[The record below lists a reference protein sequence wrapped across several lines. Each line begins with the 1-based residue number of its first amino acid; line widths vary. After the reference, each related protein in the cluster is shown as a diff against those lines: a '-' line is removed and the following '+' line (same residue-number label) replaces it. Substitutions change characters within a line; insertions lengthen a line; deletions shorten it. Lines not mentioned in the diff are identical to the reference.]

1 MALENVEA
9 EIGRAAEEKV
19 KAIMAE
25 TNAEI
30 EKINAEADAEIASIK
45 ETESKREADTIGR
58 LRRQEVSSAELESKK
73 VVLAKKNEILTATF
87 EATLAEL
94 EAAPKADKLEQYKT
108 MVAAATKAIGKP
120 KAYMSDKDGFTAAE
134 LGASKVEKDAA
145 ITGGLILESKDG
157 SLQIDMQYKTILR
170 QVWDRELKGL
180 SDILLG

>member
-25 TNAEI
+25 ANAEI
-30 EKINAEADAEIASIK
+30 QRIDAEADAEIAAIREK
-45 ETESKREADTIGR
+45 ESKREADTIGR
-58 LRRQEVSSAELESKK
+58 LRRQEASSAELESKK
-73 VVLAKKNEILTATF
+73 VILAKKNEILAKTF
-87 EATLAEL
+87 EATLADL
-94 EAAPKADKLEQYKT
+94 VAAPKADKLEQYKM

-120 KAYMSDKDGFTAAE
+120 KAYMSDKDGFTAAQ
-134 LGASKVEKDAA
+134 LGVSKVEKDAGIA
-145 ITGGLILESKDG
+145 GGLILESEDG
-157 SLQIDMQYKTILR
+157 ALRVDMQYETILR

>member
-19 KAIMAE
+19 KAMM
-25 TNAEI
+25 
-30 EKINAEADAEIASIK
+30 AEADAEIQKINADADAEIAAIQEK
-45 ETESKREADTIGR
+45 ESKREVDTIDR

-73 VVLAKKNEILTATF
+73 VVLAKKNEILVSIF

-94 EAAPKADKLEQYKT
+94 EAAPKADKLEQYKA

-120 KAYMSDKDGFTAAE
+120 KAYMSDKDGFTASE
-134 LGASKVEKDAA
+134 LGATKVLKDAN
-145 ITGGLILESKDG
+145 ITGGLILESEDG
-157 SLQIDMQYKTILR
+157 TLQIDMQYKTILR
-170 QVWDRELKGL
+170 QVWDKELKEL